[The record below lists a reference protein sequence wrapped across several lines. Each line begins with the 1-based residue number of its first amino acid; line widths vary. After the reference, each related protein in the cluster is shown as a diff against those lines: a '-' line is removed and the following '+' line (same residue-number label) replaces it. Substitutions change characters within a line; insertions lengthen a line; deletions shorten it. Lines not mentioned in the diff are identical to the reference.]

1 MYDTVGWLEKNKD
14 ELLLNL
20 RELLISSDLPFIS
33 DILFENDK
41 KGYLAGNLGN
51 MKQKSQ
57 SGQFRQ
63 QLDSL
68 MTTLFQTQPQYIRC
82 VKPNQLKVKELF
94 DAPICLQQLR
104 YAGVFEAVQIRQ
116 QGFPFRWTHE
126 VFYTRY
132 RILGGPAHTGKV
144 SLSRVRVCPRHCM
157 VAAACGCRAGA
168 AVRTRKHRLRGGT
181 RSSARLPLLP
191 TRLLTT
197 RRNGRTC
204 AATFWMC

>member
-1 MYDTVGWLEKNKD
+1 MRHYAGVVVYDTVGWLEKNKD

-20 RELLISSDLPFIS
+20 RELLISSTLPFIS
-33 DILFENDK
+33 DVLFENDK

-104 YAGVFEAVQIRQ
+104 YAGVFEAVKIRQ
-116 QGFPFRWTHE
+116 QGFPFRWTHQ

-132 RILGGPAHTGKV
+132 RILGGPEHTGKV
-144 SLSRVRVCPRHCM
+144 SLSRVRARTLPATPARCPPR
-157 VAAACGCRAGA
+157 
-168 AVRTRKHRLRGGT
+168 
-181 RSSARLPLLP
+181 
-191 TRLLTT
+191 
-197 RRNGRTC
+197 
-204 AATFWMC
+204 